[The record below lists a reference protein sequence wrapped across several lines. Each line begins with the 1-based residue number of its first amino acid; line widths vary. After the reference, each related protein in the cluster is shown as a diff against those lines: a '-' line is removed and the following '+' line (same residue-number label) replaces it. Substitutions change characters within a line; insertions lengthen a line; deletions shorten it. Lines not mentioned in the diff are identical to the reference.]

1 MASRSL
7 FNMDNMDNM
16 EMEVEMEKEKE
27 NRLSRHTVKFDG
39 GGEVKT
45 FEVKIE

>member
-16 EMEVEMEKEKE
+16 EMEVEMEKE
-27 NRLSRHTVKFDG
+27 NRLSRNTVKFDG